1 MITNNTNPF
10 PHRFDTTKAHDT
22 IDVQDAFGA
31 MVDRAQGV
39 LMLLFTQF
47 EREGRVSD
55 EIMQNSID
63 SVLNEINDMK
73 AVINAHFATIKG

>member
-1 MITNNTNPF
+1 MTVTNTNPF
-10 PHRFDTTKAHDT
+10 PHRFDTTKVHDT
-22 IDVQDAFGA
+22 INVQDAFDA
-31 MVDRAQGV
+31 MADRAQGV
-39 LMLLFTQF
+39 LMLLFTHL